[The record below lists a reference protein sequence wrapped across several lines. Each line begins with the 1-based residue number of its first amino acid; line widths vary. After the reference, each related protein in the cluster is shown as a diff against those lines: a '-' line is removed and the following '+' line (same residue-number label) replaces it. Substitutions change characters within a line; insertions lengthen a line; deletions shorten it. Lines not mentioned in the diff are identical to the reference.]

1 MVFQNYALYP
11 HMTVHDNIAFPLRM
25 AKVASASI
33 DALVR
38 EAAARVRID
47 HLLHRRPGQLSGGQ
61 QQRCALARAIVRK
74 PKLFLLDE
82 PLSNLDA
89 QLRLETRVELKKL
102 QRNLN
107 VTTIYVTHDQEE
119 AMTLADR
126 MAVFL
131 EGGIKQ
137 VGTPSEVFDRPNCVE
152 VAAFIG
158 SPPMNLIPA
167 HLNGNALTI
176 EGHTVP
182 LAGNVDRAPGPIT
195 AGIRPGHVR
204 IDPGGIPSQLY
215 LLENLGESKL
225 LNLKLGE
232 VLVRMRVAHTEA
244 IPKTETIPIAFEP
257 SAIHLFD
264 AGTGRRVETDS
275 KHGGLKQDGEASG
288 RIRSPPPRTAKPH
301 MQAKPNILL
310 ILNDDMGFSDI
321 GCYGGEIETPNL
333 DQLAHGGLRFSQ
345 FYNSPR
351 CSPSRASLLTGLHPH
366 QTGIGIL
373 TYPTGPEGY
382 AGNLNRRCV
391 TIAEALKPGGYRCCM
406 SGKWHVASSLD
417 EPSDAWP
424 MQRGFDEF
432 YGTIIGAGSFYHPNT
447 LTRGNE
453 NVDHEAE
460 QDGEFFYTDAISD
473 EAVRQIRSHQSSHPD
488 TPFFQYVAYTAP
500 HWPLHAHEEDIAR
513 YKGRFDAGWDELR
526 ESRLARLVD
535 MGIIDPAWK
544 LTGRDPS
551 QPPWE
556 SARDKEW
563 LLRCMEV
570 YAAQVD
576 RMDQGIGRI
585 LQALEETGRYDDTLI
600 IFLSDNG
607 ACAEDI
613 PENVTGRADGQR
625 ADARAFAHPRR
636 RGGRLR
642 QHSGPDA
649 RSREHLPE
657 LWSRLGE
664 HVQHAVPALQALDA

>member
-1 MVFQNYALYP
+1 
-11 HMTVHDNIAFPLRM
+11 
-25 AKVASASI
+25 
-33 DALVR
+33 
-38 EAAARVRID
+38 
-47 HLLHRRPGQLSGGQ
+47 
-61 QQRCALARAIVRK
+61 
-74 PKLFLLDE
+74 
-82 PLSNLDA
+82 
-89 QLRLETRVELKKL
+89 
-102 QRNLN
+102 
-107 VTTIYVTHDQEE
+107 
-119 AMTLADR
+119 
-126 MAVFL
+126 
-131 EGGIKQ
+131 
-137 VGTPSEVFDRPNCVE
+137 
-152 VAAFIG
+152 
-158 SPPMNLIPA
+158 
-167 HLNGNALTI
+167 
-176 EGHTVP
+176 
-182 LAGNVDRAPGPIT
+182 
-195 AGIRPGHVR
+195 
-204 IDPGGIPSQLY
+204 
-215 LLENLGESKL
+215 
-225 LNLKLGE
+225 
-232 VLVRMRVAHTEA
+232 
-244 IPKTETIPIAFEP
+244 
-257 SAIHLFD
+257 
-264 AGTGRRVETDS
+264 
-275 KHGGLKQDGEASG
+275 
-288 RIRSPPPRTAKPH
+288 

-333 DQLAHGGLRFSQ
+333 DRLAFGGLRFSQ

-391 TIAEALKPGGYRCCM
+391 TIAEALKPGGYRCYM
-406 SGKWHVASSLD
+406 SGKWHVASSLE

-460 QDGEFFYTDAISD
+460 RDEDFFYTDAISD
-473 EAVRQIRSHQSSHPD
+473 EAARQIRSHQARHPD
-488 TPFFQYVAYTAP
+488 APFFQYVAYTAP

-556 SARDKEW
+556 DARHKEW

-585 LQALEETGRYDDTLI
+585 LQALEDTGRFDDTLV

-613 PENVTGRADGQR
+613 PDSVTAEQMVDELMLARSHTRDGEEVVFGNIPELMPGAENTYQSYGVAWANMSNTPFRLYKHWTHEGGVSTPVIFYWPNGIAE
-625 ADARAFAHPRR
+625 
-636 RGGRLR
+636 RGGVRHTPCQLPDVMATVVELAEVAYPEHHDGHDILPLEGRSLR
-642 QHSGPDA
+642 PVIERD
-649 RSREHLPE
+649 ELPE
-657 LWSRLGE
+657 RPLFWE
-664 HVQHAVPALQALDA
+664 HEGNAAVRFGRWKLVREYPGDWELYDMLEDRTETKDIASEHPGLVEDLARRYDEWAGRCGVIPREEILEMMRTLPGKAFWEEE